1 MLRTDFEKQTEEEER
16 GLKSDPFF
24 SLWSIAKMPKSYH
37 FTHELLKPLAK
48 ILKRVERAIFSQL
61 MTDRCELK
69 SVGRIMSQ

>member
-48 ILKRVERAIFSQL
+48 IFKRVASGLFFPAD
-61 MTDRCELK
+61 DR
-69 SVGRIMSQ
+69 